1 MPPAER
7 VQKRRG
13 VVLWGEVRG
22 WLLTWSPPHSIT
34 CRQLVTE
41 QITLRLRLFQK
52 WDCLPGSESEQKER
66 ICPCLLLWRD
76 TQPQDGRL
84 ELGLHGLKGEKKRV
98 FQALGH
104 GALEAGE
111 TRSLRGRGKCLDGKV
126 YLDMK
131 QKKKSMKN
139 FKQNILIQEVS
150 YSLL

>member
-1 MPPAER
+1 MPSAER

-66 ICPCLLLWRD
+66 ICPVFYSGGTPNPRMGDLTWVCTDSEGRKRGYSRPWVMELWRLA
-76 TQPQDGRL
+76 RL
-84 ELGLHGLKGEKKRV
+84 E
-98 FQALGH
+98 ALGEV
-104 GALEAGE
+104 GNAWM
-111 TRSLRGRGKCLDGKV
+111 GRC
-126 YLDMK
+126 
-131 QKKKSMKN
+131 
-139 FKQNILIQEVS
+139 IWT
-150 YSLL
+150 